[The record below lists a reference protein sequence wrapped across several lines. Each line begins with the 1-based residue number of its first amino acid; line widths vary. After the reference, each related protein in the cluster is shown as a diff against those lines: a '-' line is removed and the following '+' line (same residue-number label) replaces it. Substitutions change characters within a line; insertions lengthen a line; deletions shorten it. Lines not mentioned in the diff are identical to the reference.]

1 MTMGGKTRF
10 IFDLDGTLTAA
21 ETLPMI
27 GAHFGLEAQIAAM
40 TERAIRG
47 TVPYVENF
55 ISRVNLL
62 GGLPVDAVAR
72 LLAGAPLHERLMRF
86 VAAHAAQCCIATTNL
101 DVWLAGLRQRLPCAL
116 YCSEAGVEDNAV
128 TSLRTILKKESVV
141 RDFQAE
147 GWRVVFVGDGHNDM
161 EAMRAADL
169 SIASGLTHSP
179 APGVLSLADYL
190 CCEEDALC
198 RLLEQLC

>member
-1 MTMGGKTRF
+1 MRGKTHF
-10 IFDLDGTLTAA
+10 VFDLDGTLTAV

-27 GAHFGLEAQIAAM
+27 GTHFGLEAQIAAM
-40 TERAIRG
+40 TERAVMG

-62 GGLPVDAVAR
+62 AGLPVDAVAR
-72 LLAGAPLHERLMRF
+72 LLASVPLHERLFAF
-86 VAAHAAQCCIATTNL
+86 VRTHAPQCSIATTNL
-101 DVWLAGLRQRLPCAL
+101 DVWLARLAERIPCAL
-116 YCSEAGVEDNAV
+116 HCSKAAVERNAV
-128 TSLRTILKKESVV
+128 KELLAILKKETVV
-141 RDFQAE
+141 HALQEE
-147 GWRVVFVGDGHNDM
+147 GWRVVFIGDGHNDM

-190 CCEEDALC
+190 CCEENALC
-198 RLLEQLC
+198 RLLERLC